1 MDAFDDNDE
10 FVRAS
15 STFPALEDDLDGF
28 GGMTTAAPAPI
39 QNIPSEPLDFDFD
52 PLPASNAPPVRVT
65 GDDEIQKFESQFP
78 DIGTP
83 VQQPPSVPTFGAAR
97 SFAGTPV
104 QPPAY
109 AQPSITPAFEEEPQ
123 VIKDWREKQQAEIAK
138 RDERSARRREDIKKQ
153 ANESIDEFYI
163 EHKAKVERNIKD
175 NKLREEEFRA
185 KLTESL
191 SAGTTWSRICE
202 IIELE
207 NSQSKTIARTGAG
220 TTDLTRYKEVLLR
233 LKREGTSAPGA
244 AGY

>member
-52 PLPASNAPPVRVT
+52 PLPASNAPP
-65 GDDEIQKFESQFP
+65 
-78 DIGTP
+78 P
-83 VQQPPSVPTFGAAR
+83 VQQPPSVPTFGATR